1 MASKFGLHGS
11 MEHVTLEG
19 GRVEGVFQP
28 YGTKKVMTKRGEKF
42 ASVYELTKSRR
53 QQAQKAAAR
62 PARAHFA
69 RVEVVNIEE
78 FNLSETTP
86 MIEATTKGGWAPGR
100 DGKSVRSNTVEAKL
114 ALLGTR
120 WGATV

>member
-1 MASKFGLHGS
+1 
-11 MEHVTLEG
+11 MEHVTLES

-28 YGTKKVMTKRGEKF
+28 YGTKKLLTKRGEKF

-62 PARAHFA
+62 PSRARFTPSVKVSGVDLEA
-69 RVEVVNIEE
+69 
-78 FNLSETTP
+78 FNASETTP
-86 MIEATTKGGWAPGR
+86 MVEATTKGGWAPGR

-114 ALLGTR
+114 ALLGSR